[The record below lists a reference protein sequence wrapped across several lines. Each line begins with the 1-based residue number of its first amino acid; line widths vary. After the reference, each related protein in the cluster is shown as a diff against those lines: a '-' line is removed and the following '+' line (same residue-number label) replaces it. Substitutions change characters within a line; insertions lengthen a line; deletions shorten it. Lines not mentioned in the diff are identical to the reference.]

1 LRLGFGRHILGVRY
15 RLASVSARSS
25 SPLVLLVDDEP
36 DQVEMYQL
44 ALELSGFDVA
54 AAYTGVEALRI
65 ARARIPAALVLD
77 IRLPDMSGWDVCAA
91 LTSDSRTQHIPVII
105 LTAAA
110 SSTLPQQANA
120 AGCAAYLVK
129 PCFPD
134 LLTRTVQEVIGD
146 HPRAPEV

>member
-1 LRLGFGRHILGVRY
+1 VGVSPSSF
-15 RLASVSARSS
+15 AAVSALPI
-25 SPLVLLVDDEP
+25 SPLVLLVDDQP

-44 ALELSGFDVA
+44 ALEIAGFEVL
-54 AAYTGVEALRI
+54 AAYHGADALER
-65 ARARIPAALVLD
+65 ARARMPSVIVLD

-91 LTSDSRTQHIPVII
+91 LMSDSRTRHIPIII

-110 SSTLPQQANA
+110 SSTLPQQSKA

-134 LLTRTVQEVIGD
+134 LLTRTVQEVIGG
-146 HPRAPEV
+146 RSASA